1 VQKAKAMDEADNL
14 VRKHYL
20 ATKATLVAKGYKEQ
34 DADRLAGV
42 RIFDEAP
49 GNFNLNTAGIVAASG
64 SWDKDAG
71 FANEYLRKMGH
82 GYGNGYWGESM
93 EDVFRLALAGT
104 DKIVHSSS
112 TTLYGALDNDDMF
125 MYMGGLA
132 SAVRSIDGKTP
143 ELVVTNTRDPGKGE
157 MTPIDEFIGK
167 EFRSRYVNPVW
178 IDGMKK
184 EGYAGA
190 GEMRAFVEYMWG
202 WDATASSVV
211 DDAMWKETFDVYVK
225 DKYGKD
231 LKSFFDTRSPFAYQ
245 DIVAR
250 MLETVRKDYWQADAE
265 TKTKLV
271 REFIESVNAH
281 GVSCSDT
288 TCGNARLLEYALD
301 AAPAAGIAAADV
313 ARARAA
319 LEKAIGKR
327 IDVAARAL
335 RDFAVRNDARE
346 VAATESAQTAAAT
359 ADAVAQT
366 AAQPAAAPGK
376 AAAAAAQLRGL
387 LLEASKRT
395 KSAAQSAVAAGT
407 EESPFAILWLGLP
420 LLGVLWFWRQRYRR
434 LHA

>member
-1 VQKAKAMDEADNL
+1 MDQAVQKVKAIDEADNL

-20 ATKATLVAKGYKEQ
+20 ATRATLVAKGYKEQ

-49 GNFNLNTAGIVAASG
+49 GNFNLNTSGIVAASG

-82 GYGNGYWGESM
+82 GYGNGFWGEPM
-93 EDVFRLALAGT
+93 EEVFRLALAGT
-104 DKIVHSSS
+104 EKLVHSSS

-125 MYMGGLA
+125 MYLGGLA
-132 SAVRSIDGKTP
+132 AAVRSIDGKTP
-143 ELVVTNTRDPGKGE
+143 ELVVTNTRDPGKAQ
-157 MTPIDEFIGK
+157 MNTIDEFIGK

-190 GEMRAFVEYMWG
+190 GEMRAFVEYLWG
-202 WDATASSVV
+202 WDATVSSVV
-211 DDAMWKETFDVYVK
+211 DDAMWKETFDVYVE

-231 LKSFFDTRSPFAYQ
+231 LKSFFDTQSPFAYQ

-250 MLETVRKDYWQADAE
+250 MLETVRKEYWKADAR
-265 TKTKLV
+265 TTSTLV
-271 REFIESVNAH
+271 GEFIESVNEH
-281 GVSCSDT
+281 GVSCSET

-301 AAPAAGIAAADV
+301 AAPGAGISAVNV

-327 IDVAARAL
+327 IDAAAREL
-335 RDFAVRNDARE
+335 RDFAARNDARE
-346 VAATESAQTAAAT
+346 AAA
-359 ADAVAQT
+359 AGSGSAVSAGHSE
-366 AAQPAAAPGK
+366 ARPSAAPG
-376 AAAAAAQLRGL
+376 AAEGVAAQLRGI
-387 LLEASKRT
+387 LLEQSKRT
-395 KSAAQSAVAAGT
+395 KSSTRSSAAPGVDG
-407 EESPFAILWLGLP
+407 SPFGILWLALP
-420 LLGVLWFWRQRYRR
+420 LLGVLLFWRHRYRR
-434 LHA
+434 AYA

>member
-1 VQKAKAMDEADNL
+1 
-14 VRKHYL
+14 
-20 ATKATLVAKGYKEQ
+20 
-34 DADRLAGV
+34 
-42 RIFDEAP
+42 
-49 GNFNLNTAGIVAASG
+49 
-64 SWDKDAG
+64 
-71 FANEYLRKMGH
+71 
-82 GYGNGYWGESM
+82 
-93 EDVFRLALAGT
+93 VFRLALAGT

-376 AAAAAAQLRGL
+376 AAAAAAQLRGI